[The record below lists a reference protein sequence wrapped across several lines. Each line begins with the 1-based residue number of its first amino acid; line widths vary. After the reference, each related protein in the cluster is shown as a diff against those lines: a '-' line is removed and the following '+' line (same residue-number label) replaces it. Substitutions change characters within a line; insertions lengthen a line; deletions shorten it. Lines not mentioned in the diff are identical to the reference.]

1 MTTKVKTK
9 KFEGVKTMLSIKA
22 EISEQFSKNP
32 DLILKNLLAIRKK
45 YNLQNADRK
54 KLPLIE

>member
-9 KFEGVKTMLSIKA
+9 KIEGVKTMLSIKA
-22 EISEQFSKNP
+22 EMSEEFSKNP

-45 YNLQNADRK
+45 YNLHHVDRK
-54 KLPLIE
+54 KLTLS

>member
-1 MTTKVKTK
+1 METKVETK
-9 KFEGVKTMLSIKA
+9 EFEGVKTMLSIKE

-45 YNLQNADRK
+45 YNLQSADRK
-54 KLPLIE
+54 KLLLT

>member
-22 EISEQFSKNP
+22 EISEQFAKNP
-32 DLILKNLLAIRKK
+32 EMILKNLLAIRKK

-54 KLPLIE
+54 KILLIE

>member
-1 MTTKVKTK
+1 
-9 KFEGVKTMLSIKA
+9 MLSIKA

-54 KLPLIE
+54 KLPIT